1 MLVGPR
7 LRDGKDGFYVIT
19 PLERDDG
26 ASTVLVNRGWIP
38 KEKQNQRDRPEGVPT
53 GEVTIEGLLRVPF
66 KKNMFTPDNKP
77 EDGKFYFPDVEQMA
91 QLTRSQPIWVEET
104 LRNCRLCWIARL
116 VMLLIFLPSSRAH
129 GILSTGRCWHTYRTR
144 P

>member
-1 MLVGPR
+1 MLLGPR
-7 LRDGKDGFYVIT
+7 LRDGKDGFFVIT

-66 KKNMFTPDNKP
+66 IKNMFTPDNQP
-77 EDGKFYFPDVEQMA
+77 EDGKFYFPDVVQMA
-91 QLTRSQPIWVEET
+91 QLTGSQPIWVEET
-104 LRNCRLCWIARL
+104 LGTPS
-116 VMLLIFLPSSRAH
+116 LLTMSSSDSFR
-129 GILSTGRCWHTYRTR
+129 
-144 P
+144 